1 MRQNTQPPAATIYQ
15 AERMGHEAAV
25 LGVSASRNPFDS
37 WFLAVAWAY
46 GHAAAMDDLCEE
58 MVEQAQLAGVP
69 RSFRHGQEA
78 G

>member
-1 MRQNTQPPAATIYQ
+1 MSHNPRPPAATIYE
-15 AERMGHEAAV
+15 AERMGHDAAV
-25 LGVSASRNPFDS
+25 LGMSASRNPFDS

-46 GHAAAMDDLCEE
+46 GYAAAMDDLCEE

-69 RSFRHGQEA
+69 RSFRPVQEV